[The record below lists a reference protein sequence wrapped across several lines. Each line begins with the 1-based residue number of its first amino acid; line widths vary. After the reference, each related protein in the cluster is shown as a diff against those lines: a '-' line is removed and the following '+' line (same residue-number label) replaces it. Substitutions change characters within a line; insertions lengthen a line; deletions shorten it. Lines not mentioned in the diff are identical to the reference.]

1 MAENSPGTLR
11 KIPSVTFLLTL
22 PPFEDYLVLYPRT
35 LILQVLRGLLDGK
48 REELLAGRPTD
59 ITPEGIWQETGQRLK
74 SKTAY
79 HLRRVVNGTGVVIH
93 TNLGR
98 SLLAS
103 RAVSQMEAVARNYSN
118 LEYDLDRGERGSR
131 YSHVEG
137 LLLELTGAEAAL
149 VVNNNAAAVLLALD
163 SLARGREVVVSRGQ
177 LIEIGGSFRIPEVM
191 SRSGAIL
198 REVGTTNK
206 THMRDYENALSD
218 RTALLLKVHTSNFRL
233 LGFTAEVSLER
244 LVGLGRTH
252 RIPVME
258 DLGSGSLL
266 DLSPFGLEK
275 EPTVQEAVRSGAD
288 LVSFS
293 GDKLLGGPQAGIIVG
308 REAMIQLLRQNPL
321 NRALRIDK
329 LTLAALEATLHLYRR
344 PDQALREIPTLA
356 AAEPRPARTSA
367 AGPALVAPAPP
378 GHRFRDPNRTN
389 AYPIPGRRGGAAS
402 FHPGFL
408 CPGPD
413 SSDRHHHRIGKT
425 PPFPGDTDHRKD
437 RKRTPAPGPAH
448 PAGGRPSGSDAGV
461 EGMDLPSLMI
471 FLMSSFFLAN
481 PKNWWVISDL
491 VREEIGP
498 LLPFNDLFLIPSSA
512 APHDGKQATA

>member
-1 MAENSPGTLR
+1 MPEKSTNTLR
-11 KIPSVTFLLTL
+11 KIPSVTFLLTF
-22 PPFEDYLVLYPRT
+22 PQFEETLAHYPRA
-35 LILQVLRGLLDGK
+35 LILQVLRDLLARK
-48 REELLAGRPTD
+48 RENLLAGRQAD
-59 ITPEGIWQETGQRLK
+59 LSPEVIWQEAGGSLK

-98 SLLAS
+98 SLLAPQ
-103 RAVSQMEAVARNYSN
+103 AVAQMEAVARYYSN

-131 YSHVEG
+131 YSHVED

-163 SLARGREVVVSRGQ
+163 TLARGREVVVSRGQ

-206 THMRDYENALSD
+206 THLRDYENALSE

-233 LGFTAEVSLER
+233 LGFTAEVPLEQ

-252 RIPVME
+252 QLPVME

-275 EPTVQEAVRSGAD
+275 EPTVPEAVRSGAD
-288 LVSFS
+288 LVTFS

-308 REAMIQLLRQNPL
+308 HHKWIELLRRNPL

-329 LTLAALEATLHLYRR
+329 FTLAALEATLHLYRR
-344 PDQALREIPTLA
+344 PDQALREIPTLRMLSLA
-356 AAEPRPARTSA
+356 LPDLHRRARRWLRLLRQACGSEIRCAITLTQSQVGGGA
-367 AGPALVAPAPP
+367 LPLSTPDSYALVLTPQTGTITELEKHLRSREIPII
-378 GHRFRDPNRTN
+378 GRIEKERLLLDLRTLQE
-389 AYPIPGRRGGAAS
+389 A
-402 FHPGFL
+402 
-408 CPGPD
+408 
-413 SSDRHHHRIGKT
+413 DRPVLIQGLKEWLS
-425 PPFPGDTDHRKD
+425 
-437 RKRTPAPGPAH
+437 
-448 PAGGRPSGSDAGV
+448 RP
-461 EGMDLPSLMI
+461 
-471 FLMSSFFLAN
+471 
-481 PKNWWVISDL
+481 
-491 VREEIGP
+491 
-498 LLPFNDLFLIPSSA
+498 
-512 APHDGKQATA
+512 

>member
-1 MAENSPGTLR
+1 MAENSSGTLR

-22 PPFEDYLVLYPRT
+22 PPFEAYLIRYPRT

-79 HLRRVVNGTGVVIH
+79 HLRRVINGTGVVIH

-103 RAVSQMEAVARNYSN
+103 RAVSQMEAVARYYSN

-244 LVGLGRTH
+244 LVSLGRTH

-344 PDQALREIPTLA
+344 PDQALREIPTLRLLSLSLP
-356 AAEPRPARTSA
+356 ELHRRARRWLRLLRQATGSEIRIELTLTQSQVGGGA
-367 AGPALVAPAPP
+367 LPLSTPDSYALVLTPQTGTTTGLEKHLRSREIPII
-378 GHRFRDPNRTN
+378 GRIEKERLLLDLRTLQEDDR
-389 AYPIPGRRGGAAS
+389 PVLLRGLKEWIS
-402 FHPGFL
+402 
-408 CPGPD
+408 
-413 SSDRHHHRIGKT
+413 
-425 PPFPGDTDHRKD
+425 
-437 RKRTPAPGPAH
+437 
-448 PAGGRPSGSDAGV
+448 RP
-461 EGMDLPSLMI
+461 
-471 FLMSSFFLAN
+471 
-481 PKNWWVISDL
+481 
-491 VREEIGP
+491 
-498 LLPFNDLFLIPSSA
+498 
-512 APHDGKQATA
+512 